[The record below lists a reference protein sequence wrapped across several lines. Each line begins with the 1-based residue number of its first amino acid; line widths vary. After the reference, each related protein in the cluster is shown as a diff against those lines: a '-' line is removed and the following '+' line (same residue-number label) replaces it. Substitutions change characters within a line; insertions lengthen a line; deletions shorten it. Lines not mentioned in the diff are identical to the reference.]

1 MGATLPVTGITAPTV
16 LIGGLPAARQTDFCA
31 CVAPIPVPVDPIILG
46 SPVVLIMGL
55 PATFVGAPT
64 AKGGVILPPGCPT
77 VLIGFAGVPTPVLP
91 GMPVPKVMVPTP
103 PGSTSQA
110 MTVTTGTAKQNP
122 ICTTLA
128 VQLVEIGKARG
139 DAMMAGAVYG
149 EPGAELPPN
158 TRRAT
163 REDLEALGLHDGV
176 NDMTKLDDSNFR
188 SEVFVEKDPI
198 SGQESYVVAFK
209 GTTMT
214 SLEDWGANV
223 AQGLGM
229 QNAYYDQAALIGKT
243 STNFQPGK
251 VRFVG
256 HSLGGGLAS
265 AAAASSG
272 APAQT
277 FNAAGLHPDTVARQG
292 GAADTSKV
300 NAWYVEGDILSAAQ
314 DTLPMKEAAGLRK
327 ALAAPPQPP
336 GIVQRIAQA
345 AGAFLGNIL
354 GGPLGALA
362 GAIGA
367 DKLLAGVNLHLM
379 GSVMGAIDQ
388 EAARIADEQKK
399 NGCK

>member
-1 MGATLPVTGITAPTV
+1 MGAPLPVTGITAPTV

-31 CVAPIPVPVDPIILG
+31 CVAPIPVPIDPIILG
-46 SPVVLIMGL
+46 SPVVLIQGL
-55 PATFVGAPT
+55 PATFMGAPT
-64 AKGGVILPPGCPT
+64 GKGGVLLPPCCPT

-91 GMPVPKVMVPTP
+91 GLPVPKVSL
-103 PGSTSQA
+103 PGMAGLTSQA
-110 MTVTTGTAKQNP
+110 MTANTGQGSTSP
-122 ICTTLA
+122 ICATLA
-128 VQLVEIGKARG
+128 VQSVELAKARG
-139 DAMMAGAVYG
+139 DALMSGAVYG

-176 NDMTKLDDSNFR
+176 NDMTKLKDSNFR

-198 SGQESYVVAFK
+198 SGEESYVVAFK

-223 AQGLGM
+223 GQGLGM
-229 QNAYYDQAALIGKT
+229 QNAYYDQATLIGKT

-272 APAQT
+272 APAST
-277 FNAAGLHPDTVARQG
+277 FNSAGLHPDTVARQG

-314 DTLPMKEAAGLRK
+314 DNLPIKEAAGLRK
-327 ALAAPPQPP
+327 PLPPPPQPQ

-345 AGAFLGNIL
+345 AGAFLGNLL

-367 DKLLAGVNLHLM
+367 DALLGGVNLHLM

-399 NGCK
+399 NGCT